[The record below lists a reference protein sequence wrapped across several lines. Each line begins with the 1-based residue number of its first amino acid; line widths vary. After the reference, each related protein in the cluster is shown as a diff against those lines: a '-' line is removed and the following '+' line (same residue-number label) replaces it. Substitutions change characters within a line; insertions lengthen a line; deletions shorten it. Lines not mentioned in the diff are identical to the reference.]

1 MEFKKAMAFARTHA
15 RDVGG
20 KRCEHEE
27 NDLALLVWDFEAA
40 DTMTG
45 YKVGPVAKVA
55 LVLRPG
61 VTPPVMPQLDVLA
74 VGTMSRSEGMGVLAT
89 LSRVVVLMDWLEGLF
104 KNEAWP
110 KEEIAAWM
118 RTRVRGKICAWD
130 GLDLDPDPNPG
141 GD

>member
-1 MEFKKAMAFARTHA
+1 MEFKEAMALARTHA
-15 RDVGG
+15 RDAGG
-20 KRCEHEE
+20 KRCQHEE
-27 NDLALLVWDFEAA
+27 TELAPLVWDFEAA

-89 LSRVVVLMDWLEGLF
+89 LSRAVVLMDRLEGLL
-104 KNEAWP
+104 KNRTWP
-110 KEEIAAWM
+110 QEEIATWM
-118 RTRVRGKICAWD
+118 RTRVRGKVCAWD
-130 GLDLDPDPNPG
+130 GLDLDPDI
-141 GD
+141 